1 MYYVKIILTT
11 IGSVAELFLLTKL
24 TGKKQVSELT
34 MFDYVN
40 GITIGSIAA
49 EMATELENPEQP
61 LVAMAVYAIISFGVS
76 VWCSKSI
83 PVRRIVFGKS
93 VVLMQNGKLFRKN
106 FKKCRLDLSE
116 FLMQCRLNGF
126 YDLSAVDTA
135 VMEASGKISFM
146 PASSK
151 RPVTPEDL
159 TVVPSGAEVF
169 YSVIMDGKIFEY
181 NLKSAG
187 RDLNWLKN
195 ELKVQGVKS
204 KKEVYFAALDKNG
217 TLNVF
222 KNTEEKQ
229 NNDIFE

>member
-1 MYYVKIILTT
+1 
-11 IGSVAELFLLTKL
+11 
-24 TGKKQVSELT
+24 
-34 MFDYVN
+34 
-40 GITIGSIAA
+40 
-49 EMATELENPEQP
+49 
-61 LVAMAVYAIISFGVS
+61 
-76 VWCSKSI
+76 
-83 PVRRIVFGKS
+83 
-93 VVLMQNGKLFRKN
+93 
-106 FKKCRLDLSE
+106 
-116 FLMQCRLNGF
+116 
-126 YDLSAVDTA
+126 
-135 VMEASGKISFM
+135 M

-151 RPVTPEDL
+151 RPATPEDL
-159 TVVPSGAEVF
+159 NIVPSSDEVF

-222 KNTEEKQ
+222 KNTDEKQ